1 MRRGSKSAT
10 VAGRRIIIAWLL
22 GCAMARGQA
31 SPEQKP
37 QMAEE
42 LFKNVQV
49 LKGVP
54 VNEFLGIMGFFSASL
69 GKSCVDCH
77 NSDSGWENY
86 VADTNPNK
94 RTARAMI
101 RMAAEINKNYFGG
114 RQVVTCYSCH
124 RGGPHPKVTPNLT
137 ALYSPPSENEP
148 DDIVQQAPNTPT
160 ADRIL
165 EKYIQALGGAARLGG
180 LTSFVGKGTT
190 VGYGLEAEKRPTE
203 IFARA
208 PNQRA
213 TIIHAENGDT
223 VTVYDGHAGW
233 VAAPNLPVP
242 LLPLTGGDLAG
253 ARVDANLSFPAAIK
267 QAFTRWRVGVP
278 DEIDDHEV
286 QVLQATSSEAGFATL
301 YFDSE
306 SGLLVRQL
314 RYANSPVGRMP
325 TQIDYSDYREVAGVK
340 MPFRWTVT
348 WLDGRETFEL
358 NEVQPNAPVG
368 PARFAKPATPLKR
381 VPQ

>member
-1 MRRGSKSAT
+1 
-10 VAGRRIIIAWLL
+10 
-22 GCAMARGQA
+22 MARGQA
-31 SPEQKP
+31 VPEQKP

-49 LKGVP
+49 LKGIP

-101 RMAAEINKNYFGG
+101 RMAAEINRNFFGG

-137 ALYSPPSENEP
+137 VLYSPPVENEP
-148 DDIVQQAPNTPT
+148 DDIVQEAPRGPT
-160 ADRIL
+160 ADQIL
-165 EKYIQALGGAARLGG
+165 EKYIQALGGAPQLAG
-180 LTSFVGKGTT
+180 LRSFVGKGTS
-190 VGYGLEAEKRPTE
+190 VGYGLEAEKRPME
-203 IFARA
+203 IFAQA

-213 TIIHAENGDT
+213 TIVHADNGDT
-223 VTVYDGHAGW
+223 VTIYDGQSGW
-233 VAAPNLPVP
+233 IAAPNLPVP
-242 LLPLTGGDLAG
+242 VLPLTGGELAG
-253 ARVDANLSFPAAIK
+253 AKLDASLSFPAAVK
-267 QAFTRWRVGVP
+267 QALTRWHVGVP
-278 DEIDDHEV
+278 AEIEEREV
-286 QVLQATSSEAGFATL
+286 QVLQGTSAGEAFATF
-301 YFDSE
+301 YFDKE

-325 TQIDYSDYREVAGVK
+325 TQIDYSDYREIAAVK

-348 WLDGRETFEL
+348 WLDGREDFEL
-358 NEVQPNAPVG
+358 SEVEFNASVD
-368 PARFAKPATPLKR
+368 PARFAKPSPPLKR
-381 VPQ
+381 APR